1 MAEDKMK
8 WKSYEEF
15 SAGIDTYR
23 IPQSEAL
30 VGQTIDFELKTGE
43 KFTLTATEK
52 NKMKWKGWQGEGEDW
67 YEALEI
73 DPGVFFVDMTFK
85 NIKRYALTFLFN
97 INTKWG
103 ISILTTVCEEKDA
116 TLPVPMKSKGE
127 PMVDQVF
134 TPMVVNGGPAQG
146 IETHESRD
154 LIGLRAFQVYSP
166 NHMYE
171 HTYMSSKFYAWQC
184 LVGEQRGLG
193 DVDRATCW
201 KLEDNIY
208 VYTFREF
215 VLPVASCFIFNY
227 RKMENNGKFLGLD
240 SNGNVENRPSGGKI
254 IKASMTF
261 YPEGKEPV

>member
-1 MAEDKMK
+1 MTEDKMK

-30 VGQTIDFELKTGE
+30 VGQTLNFELKTGE
-43 KFTLTATEK
+43 KFQLLPTAK
-52 NKMKWKGWQGEGEDW
+52 NKMKWQGWQGEGEDW

-73 DPGVFFVDMTFK
+73 DYGVFFVDMTFK

-103 ISILTTVCEEKDA
+103 ISILTTVCEAKDA
-116 TLPVPMKSKGE
+116 ILPVPMKSKGE
-127 PMVDQVF
+127 PLVNQTF
-134 TPMVVNGGPAQG
+134 TPMVVNGGPAVG
-146 IETHESRD
+146 VEPHESRD

-215 VLPVASCFIFNY
+215 VLPVSSCFIFNY

-261 YPEGKEPV
+261 YPEGREPV